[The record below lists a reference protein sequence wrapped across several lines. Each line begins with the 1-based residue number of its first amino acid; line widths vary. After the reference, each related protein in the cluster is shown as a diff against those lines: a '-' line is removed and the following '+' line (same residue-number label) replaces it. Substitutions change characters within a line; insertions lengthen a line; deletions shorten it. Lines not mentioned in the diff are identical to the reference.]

1 MPDIS
6 GTLRKVTLD
15 GVTFDVMADTNV
27 TAMGSNIE
35 SDGVP
40 TSGRLMR
47 KMTKRAD
54 TREGVVL
61 ACNGAEFELLNE
73 LATRITDFS
82 MSYEEAGGDVYR
94 CQGFIEFE
102 NRETEENRASIK
114 MFSRSNE
121 WETFLV

>member
-15 GVTFDVMADTNV
+15 GTTFDVMADTNV
-27 TAMGSNIE
+27 TAMGSNVE
-35 SDGVP
+35 TDGIP

-54 TREGVVL
+54 TRESIVL
-61 ACNGAEFELLNE
+61 ACNGAENDLLKD

-82 MSYEEAGGDVYR
+82 MSYEEAGGDVFR
-94 CQGFIEFE
+94 CDGFIEYE
-102 NRETEENRASIK
+102 NRETEENRATIK

-121 WETFLV
+121 WDAFLV